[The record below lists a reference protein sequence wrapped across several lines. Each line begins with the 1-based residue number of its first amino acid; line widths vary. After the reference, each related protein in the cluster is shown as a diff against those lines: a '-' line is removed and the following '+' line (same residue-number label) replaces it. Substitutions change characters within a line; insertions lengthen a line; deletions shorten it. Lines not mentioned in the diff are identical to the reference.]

1 VARRSLIL
9 DAGAIIA
16 LTRGDRRVRGLV
28 AAARED
34 GGVVIVPPV
43 VVTQT
48 IRGGGADAA
57 IHRLLRTVWVPF
69 VGLRLARAAG
79 ELLGAAGTRDAADAQ
94 VMAEAI
100 RSGPSI
106 LLTSDPEDMRQLAAG
121 RPDVRVVA
129 V

>member
-1 VARRSLIL
+1 MAQRSLIL

-28 AAARED
+28 AVARED

-48 IRGGGADAA
+48 IRGGRADAP
-57 IHRLLRTVWVPF
+57 IHRLLRAVWVPF

-106 LLTSDPEDMRQLAAG
+106 LLTSDPADMMQLAAG
-121 RPDVRVVA
+121 RPDVRIIGI
-129 V
+129 